1 MSGVDNRIVTMK
13 FENRQF
19 EQGAQTT
26 LNTLQKIKSS
36 MDFGKIVGGTVR
48 GLGTVSSAL
57 SRIGL
62 KTPFAPMIEGA
73 NKGLSLLGGAF
84 DRLGMRNPFGGGV
97 QGAQQLD
104 QAAQQASGGM
114 GVLSG
119 GVTAVSNKFLA
130 LTTVAL
136 TALSNITN
144 RAVNAGLTF
153 AKSFTFSP
161 VMAGLQEYETN
172 LKAIQTTQANTDQ
185 PLDKINA
192 SLDELNQYSDQ
203 TIYNF
208 GEMAKNIGTFTAA
221 GVDLETSVSA
231 IKGIAN
237 MAALS
242 GSSSEQAATAM
253 YQLSQALASG
263 KVGLMDWNSVVNAG
277 MGGKKLQGALAQTAV
292 AMGKI
297 DAAQIKG
304 TKSGEQLTIMGK
316 SFRESIMANPGQ
328 ESWLTSD
335 ILKNSLAALD
345 GRYSV
350 AALRQQEL
358 SDGTLKY
365 KTRAE
370 AVAAVEKARNKAAKE
385 GVVYSDAQFK
395 ELQKLST
402 ASFEAA
408 TKVKTLGQVFDIAKE
423 TIASGW
429 SGSFRSIF
437 GDLEEAK
444 ALFTPMSEG
453 LNSILKENARARND
467 MLALWN
473 EKGGRTAVI
482 DGLKNAWQGVLG
494 VLGPVKEGFRDI
506 FPATTTKNLLDM
518 SKSFKEW
525 SKSLIPS
532 KDTMEDL
539 RDISRGVFSVL
550 DIGRMILV
558 GVIDGLK
565 VLFSSVGGGNGDFLN
580 FAASIGNAVSGF
592 RDFLKES
599 GLITGFFEL
608 LGRILSVPVRLLT
621 GIGSLFGGLFSSFDN
636 GSASTFSQSLDSI
649 STSLSGVQTVGDR
662 VRNFFSNL
670 GGFFSN
676 IGEHI
681 GNAILGIGDALAG
694 AIGPDTFNKSLDLIN
709 TALFGGLVLMIR
721 NFFKSGVS
729 VDVGGGFFGSIKET
743 LNATT
748 EALGQ
753 MQSSLKADMLLKIGA
768 AIGIMAL
775 SLALLASIDG
785 KKLAKAMVAMGV
797 GLGLMTVAMSSL
809 ANMIGIVGA
818 AKMPLIAAGF
828 VLIAAGLVAMALA
841 LKLMAS
847 MEFADMLR
855 GLAGFA
861 GMLFILNKAM
871 QPMMANA
878 GGFFRVAA
886 GLVVLGVALNIMA
899 LALKVFATMSWG
911 EMIKGLAGM
920 AGTLLVLAAALK
932 VMPDMKAEGIGLVLL
947 GVALNLMAV
956 AMKVFATMSWE
967 EMAKGLVAIAG
978 ALGIISAAVNTMPK
992 TMMLQAAALVVVAGA
1007 LVILSGALKVMGSMS
1022 WEEVAKGLVMLAGS
1036 LLILGVGLQI
1046 IGVVGTVG
1054 ALGLLAAAGALA
1066 VFAPV
1071 MLAFGAMD
1079 WMSILK
1085 SLTMLAGIFVI
1096 LGVAGVLLAPVVP
1109 VILGLGLAL
1118 LLMGAGIALVGVG
1131 ALALAT
1137 AIGILVAVGSAG
1149 IQLLV
1154 TALWEVIKVIPHMM
1168 TAFGKGIVGMV
1179 VAIAKKGPELTR
1191 AFSKILGNMLDA
1203 VIKNAPK
1210 IEKAIDSLLN
1220 VLEHL
1225 IMKAW
1230 PRWIQLGAELI
1241 IKLLNGIARN
1251 MPRISAAGTNMII
1264 SFLRALGKQMPR
1276 ITDAGMKMIIDFLE
1290 GTAKAI
1296 RNNSEEMGRAGADI
1310 GLAIVEGTVK
1320 GLGGAG
1326 DAIKDKLVELGKAAW
1341 EGVKN
1346 FFGIKSPSKL
1356 MEDTFYYV
1364 PLGAARGVD
1373 KGAPELENSMHK
1385 MGQSAVAKMQETMQ
1399 GLDDA
1404 LALDPNLSPTVTPV
1418 LDLGQLTKEANKMSD
1433 ILATAPIMP
1442 GVSYATAADIS
1453 TMTQASSEPGDGP
1466 DDGRGG
1472 GGDQHVTFEQHLHSP
1487 KPIDSVEAWRA
1498 GKSLISL
1505 AKTTIDEKEA
1515 PK

>member
-13 FENRQF
+13 FDNRQF
-19 EQGAQTT
+19 EAGAQQT
-26 LNTLQKIKSS
+26 LTTLQKIKSS
-36 MDFGKIVGGTVR
+36 MDFGAIVGGTVR

-57 SRIGL
+57 SKIGL

-73 NKGLSLLGGAF
+73 NKGLNLLGGAF
-84 DRLGMRNPFGGGV
+84 DRLGMRNPFGASA
-97 QGAQQLD
+97 QGAQQL
-104 QAAQQASGGM
+104 AGGAQQAAGGM
-114 GVLSG
+114 GVLQG
-119 GVTAVSNKFLA
+119 GVTAVSSKFIA
-130 LTTVAL
+130 LSTVAI

-144 RAVNAGLTF
+144 RAVNAGIQF
-153 AKSFTFSP
+153 GKSFTFAP

-192 SLDELNQYSDQ
+192 SLDQLNQYSDQ

-350 AALRQQEL
+350 AALRQEEL
-358 SDGTLKY
+358 ADGTLKY

-370 AVAAVEKARNKAAKE
+370 ALAAVEKARNKAAKE

-444 ALFTPMSEG
+444 KLFTPMSEG
-453 LNSILKENARARND
+453 LNEILKDNARARND

-482 DGLKNAWQGVLG
+482 DGLKNAWKGVLG
-494 VLGPVKEGFRDI
+494 VLGPIKEGFRDI
-506 FPATTTKNLLDM
+506 FPATTTKSLLAM
-518 SKSFKEW
+518 SRSFREW

-532 KDTMEDL
+532 KDTMENL
-539 RDISRGVFSVL
+539 RDISSGVFSVL
-550 DIGRMILV
+550 GIGKEIVLGVVEGLKALFNAVGAGEGSFLDFAAGIGRAV
-558 GVIDGLK
+558 TN
-565 VLFSSVGGGNGDFLN
+565 FHDF
-580 FAASIGNAVSGF
+580 IV
-592 RDFLKES
+592 ES
-599 GLITGFFEL
+599 GLIRTAFTS
-608 LGRILSVPVRLLT
+608 LGNILALPLRLLKSVA
-621 GIGSLFGGLFSSFDN
+621 GALSGLFDGFDS
-636 GSASTFSQSLDSI
+636 GPIKSI
-649 STSLSGVQTVGDR
+649 STTTGEVTERFNALEGATDGLRNVFSGLGEFFMSLGQK
-662 VRNFFSNL
+662 
-670 GGFFSN
+670 
-676 IGEHI
+676 IGE
-681 GNAILGIGDALAG
+681 ALLGIGDAIAG

-721 NFFKSGVS
+721 NFFKGGVN

-748 EALGQ
+748 ETLGR
-753 MQSSLKADMLLKIGA
+753 MQSSLKADALLKIGA
-768 AIGIMAL
+768 AIGVMAV
-775 SLALLASIDG
+775 SLAILASIDG
-785 KKLAKAMVAMGV
+785 KKLTKAMLAMGI
-797 GLGLMTVAMSSL
+797 GLTAMSVALTSL
-809 ANMIGIVGA
+809 STIINIVGA
-818 AKMPLIAAGF
+818 AKLPLIAAGF
-828 VLIAAGLVAMALA
+828 LLLAAGLTAMALA

-855 GLAGFA
+855 GMAGFA

-871 QPMMANA
+871 KPMMANSR
-878 GGFFRVAA
+878 GFFVTAA
-886 GLVVLGVALNIMA
+886 GLVLLGIALNIMA
-899 LALKVFATMSWG
+899 GALKVFATMSWG
-911 EMIKGLAGM
+911 EMVKGLAGM

-932 VMPDMKAEGIGLVLL
+932 IMPDMKAEGIGLVLL
-947 GVALNLMAV
+947 GVAMNLLAV
-956 AMKVFATMSWE
+956 AMKIFATMSWE
-967 EMAKGLVAIAG
+967 EMAKGLVALAG
-978 ALGIISAAVNTMPK
+978 ALGIISVAINTMPK

-1007 LVILSGALKVMGSMS
+1007 LTVLAGALKIMGSMS
-1022 WEEVAKGLVMLAGS
+1022 WEEVAKGLVLLAGS
-1036 LLILGVGLQI
+1036 LLILGVGLNV

-1085 SLTMLAGIFVI
+1085 SLTMLAGIFVV

-1109 VILGLGLAL
+1109 VILGLGLAML
-1118 LLMGAGIALVGVG
+1118 LLGGGVALLGVG

-1137 AIGILVAVGSAG
+1137 AIGVLVAVGSAG

-1154 TALWEVIKVIPHMM
+1154 EALWEVIKMIPKMM
-1168 TAFGKGIVGMV
+1168 TAFGRGIVGMV
-1179 VAIAKKGPELTR
+1179 TAIAKKGPELTK

-1210 IEKAIDSLLN
+1210 IEKAIDAMLTM
-1220 VLEHL
+1220 LERIVTKH
-1225 IMKAW
+1225 W
-1230 PRWIQLGAELI
+1230 PRWIQLGADFI
-1241 IKLLNGIARN
+1241 VKLLNGLARN
-1251 MPRISAAGTNMII
+1251 MPRISNAGTNMII

-1276 ITDAGMKMIIDFLE
+1276 ITDAGMKMIIDFLD

-1296 RNNSEEMGRAGADI
+1296 RNNSEEIGRSGADI
-1310 GLAIVEGTVK
+1310 GMAIIEGTVK

-1326 DAIKDKLVELGKAAW
+1326 DAIKEKLIDLGRQAW

-1356 MEDTFYYV
+1356 MEDTFYHV
-1364 PLGAARGVD
+1364 PEGAARGVD
-1373 KGAPELENSMHK
+1373 KGAPQLENAMYN
-1385 MGQSAVAKMQETMQ
+1385 MGRSAVARMRKTMTD
-1399 GLDDA
+1399 LDDA
-1404 LALDPNLSPTVTPV
+1404 LALDPNLNPTVTPV
-1418 LDLGQLTKEANKMSD
+1418 LDLGQLAREANKMSD

-1442 GVSYATAADIS
+1442 GVSYQTAAEIS
-1453 TMTQASSEPGDGP
+1453 ALTQSPPGEDGGDGTGGSGGGDTYVNLEHHIHGDGP
-1466 DDGRGG
+1466 VDSTKVWRG
-1472 GGDQHVTFEQHLHSP
+1472 D
-1487 KPIDSVEAWRA
+1487 
-1498 GKSLISL
+1498 KSLIAL
-1505 AKTTIDEKEA
+1505 AKEA
-1515 PK
+1515 LK